1 MALRSARLSGR
12 ALRTTRRV
20 REGMCMRNQSNLLG
34 TCFAV
39 LAAALLLVVVSDVV
53 FGENLLITGAE
64 ALLAVFWFSSAVDV
78 LGGH

>member
-1 MALRSARLSGR
+1 M
-12 ALRTTRRV
+12 RT
-20 REGMCMRNQSNLLG
+20 QSNLLG
-34 TCFAV
+34 TCFTV